1 MFHENLG
8 SLDGT
13 PISLRSLALA
23 LTLAGL
29 TGGEYLPLPRSEGGV
44 FPFRSAALG
53 HELGPNG
60 AHVEAC
66 SPSMGPQRFRKHPSG
81 T

>member
-1 MFHENLG
+1 MFQEKLE

-29 TGGEYLPLPRSEGGV
+29 TGGEFLPLPRSEGGV
-44 FPFRSAALG
+44 FPFLLALDGSPNASANVPQG
-53 HELGPNG
+53 HER
-60 AHVEAC
+60 
-66 SPSMGPQRFRKHPSG
+66 PQN
-81 T
+81 